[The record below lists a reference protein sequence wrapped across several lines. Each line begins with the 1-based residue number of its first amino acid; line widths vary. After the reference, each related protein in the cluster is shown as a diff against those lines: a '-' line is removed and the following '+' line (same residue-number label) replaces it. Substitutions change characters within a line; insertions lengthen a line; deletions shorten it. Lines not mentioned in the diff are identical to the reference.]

1 MTGHPSILAALG
13 AALLFGA
20 STPFAKQL
28 AGDISPILLAGLL
41 YLGSGIGLWVVRL
54 IRDRGFAAPGLPARD
69 WPWLLGAIASGG
81 VLGPVLLVMGLA
93 HTSAADASLLLNL
106 ESVLTAVLAWVVF
119 RENADRRIVLGM
131 LFIVAGGLL
140 LAWPGHGDTQ
150 SSSTLG
156 SLAVA
161 GACLCWAVDNNLTRK
176 VSAAD
181 AVFIAGTKGLVAG
194 ITNLALAMALGATL
208 PAWPRMAQAMSVG
221 LAGYGVSL
229 VLFVLALRGLGSA
242 RTGAYFSTA
251 PFIGAVIAI
260 AGFHESSTMAFWLA
274 AALMGVGVWLHLT
287 ERHEHLHTH
296 EPLDH
301 THRHVHDEH
310 HRHAHDFPWDGV
322 EPHSH
327 PHRHAP
333 ITHSHP
339 HFPDVHHQH
348 SH

>member
-1 MTGHPSILAALG
+1 MTGRSSILAALA

-20 STPFAKQL
+20 STPFAKQMV
-28 AGDISPILLAGLL
+28 GDVSPVMLAGLL
-41 YLGSGIGLWVVRL
+41 YLGSGIGLWIVRL
-54 IRDRGFAAPGLPARD
+54 IRDRGFAAPGLPARE

-81 VLGPVLLVMGLA
+81 VLGPLLLMIGLA
-93 HTSAADASLLLNL
+93 HTTAADASLLLNM
-106 ESVLTAVLAWVVF
+106 EAVLTAVLAWVVF

-131 LFIVAGGLL
+131 AFIVAGGLL
-140 LAWPGHGDTQ
+140 LAWPPHDGMEQ
-150 SSSTLG
+150 SSTLG

-176 VSAAD
+176 VSASD

-194 ITNLALAMALGATL
+194 VTNLALALALGATL
-208 PAWPRMAQAMSVG
+208 PIWPRVAQAMSVG

-251 PFIGAVIAI
+251 PFIGAAIAI
-260 AGFHESSTMAFWLA
+260 MALGEPTSGVFWLA

-287 ERHEHLHTH
+287 ERHEHEHMH
-296 EPLDH
+296 EPLAH
-301 THRHVHDEH
+301 AHRHVHDEH

-322 EPHSH
+322 EPHAH
-327 PHRHAP
+327 PHRHEP
-333 ITHSHP
+333 LSHRHP

>member
-1 MTGHPSILAALG
+1 M
-13 AALLFGA
+13 
-20 STPFAKQL
+20 
-28 AGDISPILLAGLL
+28 
-41 YLGSGIGLWVVRL
+41 
-54 IRDRGFAAPGLPARD
+54 
-69 WPWLLGAIASGG
+69 
-81 VLGPVLLVMGLA
+81 
-93 HTSAADASLLLNL
+93 
-106 ESVLTAVLAWVVF
+106 
-119 RENADRRIVLGM
+119 
-131 LFIVAGGLL
+131 
-140 LAWPGHGDTQ
+140 
-150 SSSTLG
+150 
-156 SLAVA
+156 
-161 GACLCWAVDNNLTRK
+161 TRK

-194 ITNLALAMALGATL
+194 MTNLALAMALGATL
-208 PAWPRMAQAMSVG
+208 PAWPRMVQAMSVG

-260 AGFHESSTMAFWLA
+260 AGFHEPSTMAFWLA